1 MAIAALVFSALLNLN
16 PLLEWDGYFV
26 LMDWLEIPMLRKRS
40 MDFVKRKFLNKIIS
54 RESFSREERIF
65 AVFGTMA
72 MLYSVFIVSVI
83 LFFWQSRVTGALG
96 QLENMS
102 GWVPPLIMALLAVA
116 IGIPVGMALVVQ
128 RFCIDG

>member
-96 QLENMS
+96 QLGNMS